1 MGWEID
7 VVMWR
12 YEERRGREEGRNGG
26 MYYMYSIHTQHLRRL
41 GKDIYAR
48 EDLSFSSNMCKNLGH

>member
-1 MGWEID
+1 
-7 VVMWR
+7 
-12 YEERRGREEGRNGG
+12 